1 MGWLLL
7 SDLVRTLK
15 KPWRL
20 IRFGFR
26 SYSAKH
32 WCRVIVFPLFVT
44 KQLDRWKEDRE
55 RESYCLSAGLP
66 STLVDEPDL
75 AQLFDDLNDLLL

>member
-1 MGWLLL
+1 M
-7 SDLVRTLK
+7 
-15 KPWRL
+15 
-20 IRFGFR
+20 
-26 SYSAKH
+26 
-32 WCRVIVFPLFVT
+32 IVFPLFVT

-55 RESYCLSAGLP
+55 RESYCLSAELP